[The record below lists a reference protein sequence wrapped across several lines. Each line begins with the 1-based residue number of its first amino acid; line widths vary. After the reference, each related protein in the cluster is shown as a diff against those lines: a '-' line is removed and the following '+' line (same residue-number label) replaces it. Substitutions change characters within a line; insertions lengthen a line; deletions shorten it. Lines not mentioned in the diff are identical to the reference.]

1 MGFRWLMAWGLL
13 NGFYKRSARHEHYR
27 FIFCY
32 VPLKFKEMNE
42 QEMKDYYL
50 GNDEV
55 ELTEELIVK
64 LVKEKKWGD
73 VESLKEMQVMGAKWN
88 VIRDSVVFPTE
99 FF

>member
-1 MGFRWLMAWGLL
+1 MT
-13 NGFYKRSARHEHYR
+13 
-27 FIFCY
+27 
-32 VPLKFKEMNE
+32 E

-55 ELTEELIVK
+55 ELTDELIIN

-73 VESLKEMQVMGAKWN
+73 VESLKEMKAIGAKWN
-88 VIRDSVVFPTE
+88 IKRDSVVFPTE